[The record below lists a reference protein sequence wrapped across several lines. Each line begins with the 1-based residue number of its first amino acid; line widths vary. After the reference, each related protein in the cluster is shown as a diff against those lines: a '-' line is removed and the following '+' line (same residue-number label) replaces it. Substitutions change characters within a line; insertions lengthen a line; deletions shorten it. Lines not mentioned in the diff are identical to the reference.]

1 MLAVSGCGDGSCAGQ
16 VAKGGECTS
25 PGGALSMKEERA
37 SVRDMSAVGLHS
49 TAIVR
54 RKGEVA
60 GARRGRRSQVGSN
73 GGAGAS
79 SLCCTRA

>member
-1 MLAVSGCGDGSCAGQ
+1 
-16 VAKGGECTS
+16 
-25 PGGALSMKEERA
+25 MKEERA